1 MKKRSLPTTHP
12 VGAEVSGKL
21 RKVAPGTADSDA
33 NQTDV
38 SASEEGMD
46 LDYSDSDHVFHRQY
60 LRAQL
65 ALPSGASR
73 PENSP
78 GAGVERLGAGMD
90 PSIQASLTANPQ
102 NTTQSTVL
110 HTNSCSKPLKP
121 STVEPMESEVPSS
134 QKVMLVEPTMTA
146 PISLRETQKDKA
158 ASLTPKTSKTQ
169 KIAPKPSPTPS
180 PLTPT
185 ASPFAVPKPW
195 KKGRK
200 PGGNRWGSVGK
211 VSKGT
216 KAASAAVTATSSPI
230 PVAMQPELDDVE
242 GLLFV
247 SFTSKVKHDTCV
259 RSELWEIGIS
269 DIRKCSFRNP
279 RVGNIGGKLCL
290 TLLKVQTVLTWS
302 SLPLCHRKLLVSM
315 WRTCHP
321 ITHHQSLRNS
331 QRELVRGSE
340 EVLFYWGLSITV
352 YLATRPAGEL
362 EQHPLLFSLIGIHNT
377 ACISERLQ

>member
-110 HTNSCSKPLKP
+110 HTNSCSKPSEP
-121 STVEPMESEVPSS
+121 STVEPMKSEVPSS
-134 QKVMLVEPTMTA
+134 KKVTFVEPTMTS
-146 PISLRETQKDKA
+146 PILVPEPQEGKA
-158 ASLTPKTSKTQ
+158 ASLTPKTSKLQ
-169 KIAPKPSPTPS
+169 KIAPKPFPPTPS
-180 PLTPT
+180 PATPT
-185 ASPFAVPKPW
+185 ASPFAIPKPW

-200 PGGNRWGSVGK
+200 SGGNRWGNAGRVT
-211 VSKGT
+211 KGT
-216 KAASAAVTATSSPI
+216 NVAMAAVTLTSSPVT
-230 PVAMQPELDDVE
+230 VAMQPQLDDVE

-247 SFTSKVKHDTCV
+247 SFTSKVKHNTRALRV
-259 RSELWEIGIS
+259 MGG
-269 DIRKCSFRNP
+269 KKSFR
-279 RVGNIGGKLCL
+279 
-290 TLLKVQTVLTWS
+290 Q
-302 SLPLCHRKLLVSM
+302 
-315 WRTCHP
+315 
-321 ITHHQSLRNS
+321 
-331 QRELVRGSE
+331 
-340 EVLFYWGLSITV
+340 LFI
-352 YLATRPAGEL
+352 
-362 EQHPLLFSLIGIHNT
+362 
-377 ACISERLQ
+377 

>member
-1 MKKRSLPTTHP
+1 MKKDYLSTIHP
-12 VGAEVSGKL
+12 VEAEVSGKL
-21 RKVAPGTADSDA
+21 RRVAPGTAPPADSNA
-33 NQTDV
+33 SQTDV
-38 SASEEGMD
+38 SASEEGID
-46 LDYSDSDHVFHRQY
+46 LDDSDGDHVFHRRY
-60 LRAQL
+60 LQAQL

-73 PENSP
+73 PGERQ
-78 GAGVERLGAGMD
+78 GAGEERQGGAGTD
-90 PSIQASLTANPQ
+90 PFIQASLTANPH
-102 NTTQSTVL
+102 NATQYAVL

-302 SLPLCHRKLLVSM
+302 SLPLCHRKLLVSV
-315 WRTCHP
+315 WRICHP
-321 ITHHQSLRNS
+321 VTRHQSCRNT
-331 QRELVRGSE
+331 QRELVRLQRSS
-340 EVLFYWGLSITV
+340 VLLYTL
-352 YLATRPAGEL
+352 
-362 EQHPLLFSLIGIHNT
+362 
-377 ACISERLQ
+377 